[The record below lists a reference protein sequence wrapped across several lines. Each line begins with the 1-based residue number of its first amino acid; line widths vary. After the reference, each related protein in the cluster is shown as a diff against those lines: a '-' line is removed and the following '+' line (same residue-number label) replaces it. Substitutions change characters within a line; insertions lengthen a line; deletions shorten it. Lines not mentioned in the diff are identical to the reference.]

1 MYNFKEVEEKWEKRW
16 EEEKSFKAI
25 DFHPTKPKY
34 YVLYE
39 FYNISGNLHMGH
51 LKGSVPADALA
62 RMKRLQ
68 GYNVLFPIGGD
79 SFGLPAENAA
89 IKTGI
94 DPKVFVENGMKNVL
108 EQSKRIGL
116 SFDYDRAFAT
126 SDEEYYKWTQWI
138 FLQFYKEGKA
148 YKKKGVVN
156 FCPNCKT
163 VLSNEDSQG
172 GLCDRCHGKVVQA
185 ERWVWFLKMKEYSE
199 KLLGNVDRITMS
211 ENLKELQRNWIG
223 RSEGMKI
230 SFDIVD
236 ENDNKLTNAEI
247 FTTCPE
253 TIYGITFMVMAPEHE
268 LINKLQD
275 KIDNYEEVKKYQEET
290 KYRSELDRVSNQKE
304 KTGCKLEG
312 LYGVNPVNG
321 NKVPIYIADFVLAG
335 YGTGIVMAV
344 PAHDQRDYEFAKEF
358 NIPMIQV
365 IEGDVEKQAVE
376 KAEYLAKNSK
386 LMNSEEFSGMPVKE
400 AKEKIKEKLISTG
413 KGIKEINYKMQ
424 DWSFNRQR
432 YWGEPF
438 PIVFCPECGTV
449 PVPEEELPVRLP
461 KTKDYMPREDGSSPL
476 SKIEEWVNCKC
487 PKCGGPAKRETDT
500 MPNWAG
506 SSWYWLRYCDPHNNE
521 KLADLEKL
529 KYWGSVDV
537 YTGGTEHITRHVL
550 YAFFWQNFLYEIG
563 AVPTRDPFIRKMGSG
578 LILDDTGKKMSKSSA
593 NGVSPMEVIDKYGSD
608 VARLHVHFLGGYE
621 DNIAWTYDGINGI
634 VGFINKVWDLQN
646 IIEDNQELT
655 KEQEYDINSLIK
667 KVTEDLEDLK
677 LNTSIAAFMGYV
689 KKIKERGYITKEEL
703 RIFLILLNPLAPHIT
718 SEMYE
723 KIFNKDILNETWPTY
738 DETKLNK
745 DSFTMVVQVNG
756 KVRGKITASSST
768 SNEEMLEL
776 AKTIDNVKLFIDNK
790 EIIKVITVP
799 KKLVNIVVK

>member
-25 DFHPTKPKY
+25 DFHPSKPKY

-89 IKTGI
+89 MKTGI

-172 GLCDRCHGKVVQA
+172 GLCDRCHGKVLQA

-199 KLLGNVDRITMS
+199 KLLGNVDRITMN

-223 RSEGMKI
+223 KSEGMKI

-236 ENDNKLTNAEI
+236 ENNNKLTNAEI

-268 LINKLQD
+268 LISKLQD
-275 KIDNYEEVKKYQEET
+275 KINNYEEVKKYQEAT
-290 KYRSELDRVSNQKE
+290 KYRSELDRMSNQKD

-335 YGTGIVMAV
+335 YGTGMVMAV

-365 IEGDVEKQAVE
+365 IEGNVEEQAVE
-376 KAEYLAKNSK
+376 KGEYLGKNSK

-400 AKEKIKEKLISTG
+400 AKEKIKEKIISTG

-506 SSWYWLRYCDPHNNE
+506 SSWYWLRYCDPHNSE

-563 AVPTRDPFIRKMGSG
+563 AVPTRDPFIKKMGSG

-634 VGFINKVWDLQN
+634 VNFINKVWDLQN
-646 IIEDNQELT
+646 MIKDSQELSI
-655 KEQEYDINSLIK
+655 EQEYDINFLTK
-667 KVTEDLEDLK
+667 KVTEDLEELK
-677 LNTSIAAFMGYV
+677 LNTSIAAFMGYL
-689 KKIKERGYITKEEL
+689 KKIKDKGYVTKEEL
-703 RIFLILLNPLAPHIT
+703 KTFLILLNPLAPHIT

-723 KIFNKDILNETWPTY
+723 KVFGKDILNETWPTY
-738 DETKLNK
+738 EETKLNK

-756 KVRGKITASSST
+756 KIRGKITASSNT
-768 SNEEMLEL
+768 TNEEMLEL
-776 AKTIDNVKLFIDNK
+776 AKTIDNVKLFISNK
-790 EIIKVITVP
+790 EVVKVITVP

>member
-16 EEEKSFKAI
+16 DEEKSFKAI

-39 FYNISGNLHMGH
+39 FFNISGNLHMGH

-62 RMKRLQ
+62 RMKRFQ

-94 DPKVFVENGMKNVL
+94 DPKIFVANGMKNVL
-108 EQSKRIGL
+108 AQSKRIGL

-126 SDEEYYKWTQWI
+126 SDEDYYKWTQWI
-138 FLQFYKEGKA
+138 FLQFFKNGKA

-156 FCPNCKT
+156 FCPTCKT

-172 GLCDRCHGKVVQA
+172 GICDRCHGKVIQD
-185 ERWVWFLKMKEYSE
+185 ERWVWFLKMREYSE
-199 KLLGNVDRITMS
+199 KLLGNVDRINMN

-223 RSEGMKI
+223 KSEGLKVR
-230 SFDIVD
+230 FEIVD
-236 ENDNKLTNAEI
+236 ENNNKLTNAEI

-268 LINKLQD
+268 LISKLKD
-275 KIDNYEEVKKYQEET
+275 NIKNYEEVKKYQEET
-290 KYRSELDRVSNQKE
+290 RYRSELDRISNQKE
-304 KTGCKLEG
+304 KTGCILDG
-312 LYGVNPVNG
+312 LYAINPVNG
-321 NKVPIYIADFVLAG
+321 RKVPIYIADFVLAG
-335 YGTGIVMAV
+335 YGTGMVMAV
-344 PAHDQRDYEFAKEF
+344 PTHDQRDYEFAKEF

-365 IEGDVEKQAVE
+365 IEGDVSNNAVE
-376 KAEYLAKNSK
+376 KMEYLANNYKM
-386 LMNSEEFSGMPVKE
+386 MNSEEFSGLPVKE
-400 AKEKIKEKLISTG
+400 AKEKIIDKLVNTHVGEKVV
-413 KGIKEINYKMQ
+413 NYKMQ

-438 PIVFCPECGTV
+438 PIVFCDKCGTV

-461 KTKDYMPREDGSSPL
+461 KTDDYMPREDGASPL
-476 SKIEEWVNCKC
+476 SKIEDWVNCKC

-506 SSWYWLRYCDPHNNE
+506 SSWYWLRYCDPKNNE
-521 KLADLEKL
+521 KLADFDKL
-529 KYWGSVDV
+529 KYWGSVDC

-563 AVPTRDPFIRKMGSG
+563 AVPSRDPFIRKMGSG

-634 VGFINKVWDLQN
+634 VNFINKVWDLQN
-646 IIEDNQELT
+646 IVKEDEELSS
-655 KEQEYDINSLIK
+655 EQEYDLNSLIK

-677 LNTSIAAFMGYV
+677 LNTSIAACMSYL
-689 KKIKERGYITKEEL
+689 KKVRERGYITKREL
-703 RIFLILLNPLAPHIT
+703 KSFLIVLNPLAPHIT
-718 SEMYE
+718 SELFE
-723 KIFNKDILNETWPTY
+723 VVFNKNIIEELWPKY
-738 DETKLNK
+738 EENKLVKNT
-745 DSFTMVVQVNG
+745 FNLVVQVNG
-756 KVRGKITASSST
+756 KIRGKIEVTT
-768 SNEEMLEL
+768 DTTEEEMVEL
-776 AKTIDNVKLFIDNK
+776 AKSIDNVKAFIDNK
-790 EIIKVITVP
+790 EIVKVITVP

>member
-25 DFHPTKPKY
+25 DFHPSKPKY

-62 RMKRLQ
+62 RMKRFQ

-94 DPKVFVENGMKNVL
+94 DPKIFVENGMKNVMA
-108 EQSKRIGL
+108 QSKRIGL

-126 SDEEYYKWTQWI
+126 SDEDYYKWTQWI
-138 FLQFYKEGKA
+138 FLQFFKEGKA

-199 KLLGNVDRITMS
+199 KLLGNVDRINMN

-230 SFDIVD
+230 SFDVVD
-236 ENDNKLTNAEI
+236 ENDNKLTNADI

-253 TIYGITFMVMAPEHE
+253 TVYGITFMVMAPEHN
-268 LINKLQD
+268 LISKLQD
-275 KIDNYEEVKKYQEET
+275 KIKNYEDVKKYQEET
-290 KYRSELDRVSNQKE
+290 KYRSELDRISNIKE

-312 LYGVNPVNG
+312 LYAVNPVNG
-321 NKVPIYIADFVLAG
+321 KKVPIYIADFVLAG
-335 YGTGIVMAV
+335 YGTGMVMAV

-365 IEGDVEKQAVE
+365 IEGNVEEQAVE
-376 KAEYLAKNSK
+376 KGEYLAKNSK
-386 LMNSEEFSGMPVKE
+386 LMNSEEFDGMPVKE

-438 PIVFCPECGTV
+438 PIVFCPKCGTV

-506 SSWYWLRYCDPHNNE
+506 SSWYWLRYCDPHNKE

-563 AVPTRDPFIRKMGSG
+563 AVPTRDPFTRKMGSG

-593 NGVSPMEVIDKYGSD
+593 NGVSPMEVIEKYGSD
-608 VARLHVHFLGGYE
+608 AARLHVHFLGGYE
-621 DNIAWTYDGINGI
+621 DDIAWTYDGINGI
-634 VGFINKVWDLQN
+634 VNFINRIWSLQSM
-646 IIEDNQELT
+646 IKDDDTLT
-655 KEQEYDINSLIK
+655 REQEYDINSLIK
-667 KVTEDLEDLK
+667 KVTEDLENLR
-677 LNTSIAAFMGYV
+677 LNTSIAAFMSYI
-689 KKIKERGYITKEEL
+689 KKVKERGYITKEEL
-703 RIFLILLNPLAPHIT
+703 KTFLILLNPLAPHIT

-723 KIFNKDILNETWPTY
+723 IVFKKNILDEVWPTF
-738 DETKLNK
+738 DKSKLSK
-745 DSFTMVVQVNG
+745 DTFTMVVQVNG

-768 SNEEMLEL
+768 SDEEMLEL
-776 AKTIDNVKLFIDNK
+776 AKTIDNVKVFIDNK

>member
-16 EEEKSFKAI
+16 DEEKSFKAI

-39 FYNISGNLHMGH
+39 FFNISGNLHMGH

-62 RMKRLQ
+62 RMKRFQ

-94 DPKVFVENGMKNVL
+94 DPKIFVANGMKNFL
-108 EQSKRIGL
+108 AQSKRIGL

-126 SDEEYYKWTQWI
+126 SDEDYYKWTQWI
-138 FLQFYKEGKA
+138 FLQFFKNGKA

-172 GLCDRCHGKVVQA
+172 GICDRCHGKVIQD
-185 ERWVWFLKMKEYSE
+185 ERWVWFLKMREYSE
-199 KLLGNVDRITMS
+199 KLLGNVDRINMN

-223 RSEGMKI
+223 KSEGLKVR
-230 SFDIVD
+230 FEIVD
-236 ENDNKLTNAEI
+236 ESNNKLTNAEI

-268 LINKLQD
+268 LVSKL
-275 KIDNYEEVKKYQEET
+275 KDNIKNYDEVKKYQEET
-290 KYRSELDRVSNQKE
+290 RYRSELDRISNQKE
-304 KTGCKLEG
+304 KTGCILEG
-312 LYGVNPVNG
+312 LYAINPVNG
-321 NKVPIYIADFVLAG
+321 RKVPIYIADFVLAG
-335 YGTGIVMAV
+335 YGTGMVMAV
-344 PAHDQRDYEFAKEF
+344 PTHDQRDYEFAKEF

-365 IEGDVEKQAVE
+365 IEGDVSNNAVE
-376 KAEYLAKNSK
+376 KMEYFANNYKM
-386 LMNSEEFSGMPVKE
+386 MNSEEFSGLPVKE
-400 AKEKIKEKLISTG
+400 AKEKIIDKLVNTHVGEKVV
-413 KGIKEINYKMQ
+413 NYKMQ

-438 PIVFCPECGTV
+438 PIVFCDKCGSV

-461 KTKDYMPREDGSSPL
+461 KTDDYMPREDGASPL
-476 SKIEEWVNCKC
+476 SKIEDWVNCKC

-506 SSWYWLRYCDPHNNE
+506 SSWYWLRYCDPKNNE
-521 KLADLEKL
+521 KLADFDKL
-529 KYWGSVDV
+529 KYWGSVDC

-563 AVPTRDPFIRKMGSG
+563 VVPSRDPFLRKMGSG

-634 VGFINKVWDLQN
+634 VNFINKVWDLQN
-646 IIEDNQELT
+646 IVKEDEELSS
-655 KEQEYDINSLIK
+655 EQEYDLNSLIK

-677 LNTSIAAFMGYV
+677 LNTSIAACMSYL
-689 KKIKERGYITKEEL
+689 KKVRERGYITKREL
-703 RIFLILLNPLAPHIT
+703 KSFLIVLNPLAPHIT
-718 SEMYE
+718 SELFE
-723 KIFNKDILNETWPTY
+723 IVFDKNIIEESWPKCEENKLVKNTFNL
-738 DETKLNK
+738 
-745 DSFTMVVQVNG
+745 VVQVNG
-756 KVRGKITASSST
+756 KIRGKIEVTADT
-768 SNEEMLEL
+768 TDEEMVEL
-776 AKTIDNVKLFIDNK
+776 AKAIDNVKIFIDNK
-790 EIIKVITVP
+790 EIVKVITVP

>member
-25 DFHPTKPKY
+25 DFHPSKPKY

-89 IKTGI
+89 MKTGI

-172 GLCDRCHGKVVQA
+172 GLCDRCHGKVLQA

-199 KLLGNVDRITMS
+199 KLLGNVDRITMN

-223 RSEGMKI
+223 KSEGMKI

-236 ENDNKLTNAEI
+236 ENNNKLTNAEI

-268 LINKLQD
+268 LISKLQD
-275 KIDNYEEVKKYQEET
+275 KINNYEEVKKYQEAT
-290 KYRSELDRVSNQKE
+290 KYRSELDRMSNQKD

-335 YGTGIVMAV
+335 YGTGMVMAV

-365 IEGDVEKQAVE
+365 IEGNVEEQAVE
-376 KAEYLAKNSK
+376 KGEYLGKNSK

-400 AKEKIKEKLISTG
+400 AKEKIKEKIISTG

-506 SSWYWLRYCDPHNNE
+506 SSWYWLRYCDPHNSE

-563 AVPTRDPFIRKMGSG
+563 AVPTRDPFIKKMGSG

-634 VGFINKVWDLQN
+634 VNFVNKVWDLQN
-646 IIEDNQELT
+646 MIKDSQELSI
-655 KEQEYDINSLIK
+655 EQEYDINFLTK
-667 KVTEDLEDLK
+667 KVTEDLEELK
-677 LNTSIAAFMGYV
+677 LNTSIAAFMGYL
-689 KKIKERGYITKEEL
+689 KKIKDRGYVTKEEL
-703 RIFLILLNPLAPHIT
+703 KTFL
-718 SEMYE
+718 
-723 KIFNKDILNETWPTY
+723 
-738 DETKLNK
+738 KLPVAN
-745 DSFTMVVQVNG
+745 FQA
-756 KVRGKITASSST
+756 RQ
-768 SNEEMLEL
+768 
-776 AKTIDNVKLFIDNK
+776 
-790 EIIKVITVP
+790 
-799 KKLVNIVVK
+799 